1 MTIKILITG
10 ATGKIGRHLVNALLE
25 RGEDVRVLVREK
37 MTEFEKVEVFYGDV
51 LDKESLKKVVDGV
64 DLIYHL
70 AAIVDYLA
78 PKDLMFQVNVIGT
91 KNLLEVSKGKKMI
104 YLSTTGVMGK
114 KLRDSPANENTPCKP
129 SDYYGWTKLEAEKFA
144 KENGAIVIRSADVYG
159 PEFEEGYFTVFESLE
174 KGKLPIFG
182 DGKNI
187 IQYVHITDL
196 IQALLL
202 AKDRGK
208 PGEVYIITGKDFKTQ
223 RECYEIVCK
232 YLGVE
237 PPKKHVSPTLAKS
250 LLQFKM
256 LKSKLTKERP
266 KIIPEYINKLAA
278 DRLFD
283 ITKAKTELGYNP
295 IIDYESG
302 ISEMIEEYKTLKEQ
316 KEEVSKEQSEEQS

>member
-1 MTIKILITG
+1 MEEKILITG
-10 ATGKIGRHLVNALLE
+10 ATGKIGRHLVNALLKQ
-25 RGEDVRVLVREK
+25 GEDIRVFVREK
-37 MTEFEKVEVFYGDV
+37 MTEFENVEVFYGDV
-51 LDKESLKKVVDGV
+51 LDKESLKKAVEGIN
-64 DLIYHL
+64 LIYHL
-70 AAIVDYLA
+70 AAVVDYLA

-91 KNLLEVSKGKKMI
+91 RNLLEVSAGKKII

-114 KLRDSPANENTPCKP
+114 KLKDSPANENTPCHP

-144 KENGAIVIRSADVYG
+144 RENGAIIIRSADVYG
-159 PEFEEGYFTVFESLE
+159 PGFEEGYFTVFEGLE

-187 IQYVHITDL
+187 IQYVHINDL

-202 AKDRGK
+202 AKEKGK

-223 RECYEIVCK
+223 RECFEIVCK

-237 PPKKHVSPTLAKS
+237 PPKKHVSPLFAKS
-250 LLQFKM
+250 LLQLKI
-256 LKSKLTKERP
+256 LKSKLKKERP
-266 KIIPEYINKLAA
+266 KIIPEYINKLTA

-295 IIDYESG
+295 IVEYENG
-302 ISEMIEEYKTLKEQ
+302 ISEMIEEYKKSKKQ